1 VFEEVVAWVSEQS
14 GLNISADQ
22 LEFDIYDN
30 PRGKPN
36 WQGKIAYPGPVSPT
50 SGGWLRSSSI

>member
-1 VFEEVVAWVSEQS
+1 MWVTEQS
-14 GLNISADQ
+14 ELNISADQ

-36 WQGKIAYPGPVSPT
+36 CQGKILIADPFLRHRAAG
-50 SGGWLRSSSI
+50 LRSSSI